1 MVTVLRSGG
10 LRVVIYLDD
19 HEPAHVHVLGDG
31 EAKIDLG
38 VDTGEPELVW
48 SVGMT
53 HADVR
58 RAWRI
63 VRDNRD
69 LLIARWRELHG

>member
-10 LRVVIYLDD
+10 FRVVIYLDD

-38 VDTGEPELVW
+38 SASGSVSLVW
-48 SVGMT
+48 TKGFT
-53 HADVR
+53 NADVR
-58 RAWRI
+58 RAMRL
-63 VRDNRD
+63 VADHRDD
-69 LLIARWRELHG
+69 LIAKWREYHG

>member
-1 MVTVLRSGG
+1 MLRSGG

-19 HEPAHVHVLGDG
+19 HEPAHVHVLAGG
-31 EAKIDLG
+31 EAKIHLG
-38 VDTGEPELVW
+38 AETSEPELVW
-48 SVGMT
+48 SRGLT
-53 HADVR
+53 NAEVR
-58 RAWRI
+58 RAWRL

>member
-1 MVTVLRSGG
+1 MLRGG
-10 LRVVIYLDD
+10 GFRVVIYLDD

-38 VDTGEPELVW
+38 VVTGEPILLW
-48 SVGMT
+48 SVGFSN
-53 HADVR
+53 ADLR
-58 RAWRI
+58 RAYRL

-69 LLIARWRELHG
+69 LLIARWREFHG

>member
-1 MVTVLRSGG
+1 MVTVLRVGG

-38 VDTGEPELVW
+38 IASGEPELVW
-48 SVGMT
+48 ARGFSN
-53 HADVR
+53 ADLR
-58 RAWRI
+58 RAYRL

-69 LLIARWRELHG
+69 VLIASWRKYHG

>member
-38 VDTGEPELVW
+38 FASGELELVW
-48 SVGMT
+48 ARGFSN
-53 HADVR
+53 ADLR
-58 RAWRI
+58 RAFRL
-63 VRDNRD
+63 VRDNREA
-69 LLIARWRELHG
+69 LIARWREYHG